1 MHLSGTTTINAPR
14 PTVWTFLTDVQAVAQ
29 CAPGVES
36 VEIIEPNKKF
46 RATASVG
53 FGSVKVKF
61 SGDGEW
67 VVMDEP
73 NRAVV
78 KGHGKA
84 PGSAA
89 DVTAEMILSDTS
101 DGGTEMKWTAE
112 VNIMGSIAS
121 IASRMMGT
129 VAQKLTGEFFNNLK
143 QKVEKK

>member
-14 PTVWTFLTDVQAVAQ
+14 TTVWKFLTNVQAVAQ

-36 VEIIEPNKKF
+36 VEVIEPNKKF

-67 VVMDEP
+67 VEMDEP

-89 DVTAEMILSDTS
+89 DVSAEMILSDTS
-101 DGGTEMKWTAE
+101 DGGTEMKWSAE

-129 VAQKLTGEFFNNLK
+129 VAQKLTGEFFNNVK
-143 QKVEKK
+143 QKIEKK

>member
-1 MHLSGTTTINAPR
+1 MNLSGTTTINAPR
-14 PTVWTFLTDVQAVAQ
+14 TTVWKFLTDVQAVAQ

-36 VEIIEPNKKF
+36 VEVIEPNKKF
-46 RATASVG
+46 RATASIG

-67 VVMDEP
+67 VEMDEP

-89 DVTAEMILSDTS
+89 DVSAEMILSDTS
-101 DGGTEMKWTAE
+101 DGGTEMKWSAE

-129 VAQKLTGEFFNNLK
+129 VAQANRRIF
-143 QKVEKK
+143 Q

>member
-1 MHLSGTTTINAPR
+1 MHLEGTTTINAPR
-14 PTVWTFLTDVQAVAQ
+14 TTVWKFLTDVQAVAQ

-36 VEIIEPNKKF
+36 VEIVEPNKKF

-67 VVMDEP
+67 VEMDEP

-101 DGGTEMKWTAE
+101 NGGTEMKWTAE

-129 VAQKLTGEFFNNLK
+129 VAQKLTGEFFNNVK
-143 QKVEKK
+143 QKIEKK

>member
-1 MHLSGTTTINAPR
+1 MHLSGSTLINAPR
-14 PTVWTFLTDVQAVAQ
+14 PTVWKFLTDVQAVAQ

-36 VEIIEPNKKF
+36 VEVLEPNKKF

-67 VVMDEP
+67 VEMDEP

-89 DVTAEMILSDTS
+89 DVSAEMILSDTS
-101 DGGTEMKWTAE
+101 DGGTEMKWSAE

-129 VAQKLTGEFFNNLK
+129 VAQKLTGEFFNNVK
-143 QKVEKK
+143 QKIEKK

>member
-1 MHLSGTTTINAPR
+1 MNLSGTTTINAPR
-14 PTVWTFLTDVQAVAQ
+14 ITVWKFLTDVQAVAQ

-36 VEIIEPNKKF
+36 VEVIEPNKKF

-67 VVMDEP
+67 VEMDEP

-101 DGGTEMKWTAE
+101 DGGTEMKWSAE

-129 VAQKLTGEFFNNLK
+129 VAQK
-143 QKVEKK
+143 

>member
-14 PTVWTFLTDVQAVAQ
+14 PTVWKFLTDVQAVAQ

-36 VEIIEPNKKF
+36 VESIEPNKKF

-67 VVMDEP
+67 VEMDEP

-89 DVTAEMILSDTS
+89 DVSAEMILSDTN
-101 DGGTEMKWTAE
+101 DGGTEMKWSAE

-129 VAQKLTGEFFNNLK
+129 VAQKLTGEFFNNVK
-143 QKVEKK
+143 QKIEKK

>member
-1 MHLSGTTTINAPR
+1 MNLSGTTTINAPR
-14 PTVWTFLTDVQAVAQ
+14 ITVWKFLTDVQAVAQ

-36 VEIIEPNKKF
+36 VEVIEPNKKF

-67 VVMDEP
+67 VEMDEP

-89 DVTAEMILSDTS
+89 DVSAEMILSDTS
-101 DGGTEMKWTAE
+101 DGGTEMKWSAE

-129 VAQKLTGEFFNNLK
+129 VAQKLTGEFFNNVK
-143 QKVEKK
+143 QKIEKQ

>member
-14 PTVWTFLTDVQAVAQ
+14 LTVWKFLTDVQAVAQ

-36 VEIIEPNKKF
+36 VEVIEPNKKF
-46 RATASVG
+46 RAIASVG

-67 VVMDEP
+67 VEMDEP

-89 DVTAEMILSDTS
+89 DVSAEMILSDTN
-101 DGGTEMKWTAE
+101 DGGTEMKWSAE

-129 VAQKLTGEFFNNLK
+129 VAQKLTGEFFNNVK
-143 QKVEKK
+143 QKIEKK

>member
-1 MHLSGTTTINAPR
+1 MHLQGSTLINAPR
-14 PTVWTFLTDVQAVAQ
+14 PTVWKFLTDVQAVAQ

-36 VEIIEPNKKF
+36 VEVIEPNKKF

-53 FGSVKVKF
+53 FGSIKVKF

-67 VVMDEP
+67 VEMDEP
-73 NRAVV
+73 SRAVV

-89 DVTAEMILSDTS
+89 DVTAEMILSEIS

-129 VAQKLTGEFFNNLK
+129 VAQKLTGEFFNNVK
-143 QKVEKK
+143 QKIEKK

>member
-1 MHLSGTTTINAPR
+1 MNLSGSTLINAPR
-14 PTVWTFLTDVQAVAQ
+14 NTVWKFLTDVQAVAQ

-36 VEIIEPNKKF
+36 VEVIEPNKKF

-67 VVMDEP
+67 VEMDEP

-101 DGGTEMKWTAE
+101 DGGTEMKWSAE

-129 VAQKLTGEFFNNLK
+129 VTQKLTAEFFNNVK
-143 QKVEKK
+143 QKIEKK

>member
-1 MHLSGTTTINAPR
+1 MHLQGSTLINAPR
-14 PTVWTFLTDVQAVAQ
+14 PTVWKFLTDVQSVAQ

-36 VEIIEPNKKF
+36 VEIIEPDKKF

-67 VVMDEP
+67 VEMDEP

-89 DVTAEMILSDTS
+89 DVFAEMILSDTG
-101 DGGTEMKWTAE
+101 DGGTEMKWSAE

-129 VAQKLTGEFFNNLK
+129 VAQKLTGEFFNNVK
-143 QKVEKK
+143 QKIEKK

>member
-1 MHLSGTTTINAPR
+1 MHLEGTTTINAPR
-14 PTVWTFLTDVQAVAQ
+14 PTVWKFLTDVPAVAQ
-29 CAPGVES
+29 CAPGVEA

-67 VVMDEP
+67 VEMVEP
-73 NRAVV
+73 SRAVV
-78 KGHGKA
+78 KGSCKA

-89 DVTAEMILSDTS
+89 DVTAEMILSETS

-129 VAQKLTGEFFNNLK
+129 VAQKLTGEFFNNVK
-143 QKVEKK
+143 QKIEKK

>member
-1 MHLSGTTTINAPR
+1 MNLSGTTTINAPR
-14 PTVWTFLTDVQAVAQ
+14 PTVWKFLTDVQAVAQ

-36 VEIIEPNKKF
+36 VEVIEPNKKF

-67 VVMDEP
+67 VEMDEP

-89 DVTAEMILSDTS
+89 DVSAEMILSDTS
-101 DGGTEMKWTAE
+101 DGGTEMKWSAE

-129 VAQKLTGEFFNNLK
+129 VAQKLTGEFFNNVK
-143 QKVEKK
+143 QKIEKK